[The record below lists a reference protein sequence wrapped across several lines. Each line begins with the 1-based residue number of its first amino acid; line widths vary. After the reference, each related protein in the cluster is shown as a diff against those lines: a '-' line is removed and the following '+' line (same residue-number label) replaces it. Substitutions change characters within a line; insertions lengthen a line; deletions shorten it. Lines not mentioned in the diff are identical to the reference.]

1 MRVDNDYYPTPQSI
15 LDVLVRNLGWEKKT
29 TIWECCAGDGR
40 LVDTFEN
47 AGYPVIAH
55 DIVSGHDFFDWSE
68 APSNALVT
76 NPPFKHIRPFIDHA
90 FNIGINRM
98 ALVCPERLW
107 ACAKG
112 KKQFLKHQP
121 SRFIN
126 LDWREDYL
134 RRGGKPDRALAISI
148 WDGSLNNKTKYE
160 VWSKDD

>member
-1 MRVDNDYYPTPQSI
+1 M
-15 LDVLVRNLGWEKKT
+15 
-29 TIWECCAGDGR
+29 
-40 LVDTFEN
+40 
-47 AGYPVIAH
+47 
-55 DIVSGHDFFDWSE
+55 
-68 APSNALVT
+68 T

-134 RRGGKPDRALAISI
+134 GRGGKPDRALAISI
-148 WDGSLNNKTKYE
+148 WDGSINNKTKYE